1 MSAPSSKPSS
11 KIGKRALSD
20 DQSDTEDTTRPH
32 SVRVKRESP
41 EDENSLGSISRGR
54 VELSTNKVM
63 ALEKKLQDLEDQWKA
78 AEAAQLQRD
87 RLLQRAITEAAN
99 GAKQANA
106 SITETDQVRFN
117 KLNLLAN
124 GTLANQ
130 RRTDNT
136 IRQLS
141 AIAAQQQEKIA
152 RLEAFS
158 QASPSLPQSAGGH
171 TNASL
176 PASKTVPTLGPGRG
190 GALAGSDSLAS
201 RNSLADWESAVRS
214 ISSGTQMW
222 LERLENGS
230 KTPEE
235 FNNSLS
241 ALKVH
246 INDIINYNANLVLKG
261 RWPGYQPSD
270 DKSTRPS
277 QGSEKPGQ
285 GRSSAP
291 SGGTLSGGSTA
302 GPPT

>member
-1 MSAPSSKPSS
+1 
-11 KIGKRALSD
+11 
-20 DQSDTEDTTRPH
+20 
-32 SVRVKRESP
+32 
-41 EDENSLGSISRGR
+41 
-54 VELSTNKVM
+54 M

-78 AEAAQLQRD
+78 AQAAQLQRD
-87 RLLQRAITEAAN
+87 RLLQRAITEAAD

-106 SITETDQVRFN
+106 SITETDQIRFN
-117 KLNLLAN
+117 KLNLLAI

-136 IRQLS
+136 IRQLP

-152 RLEAFS
+152 RLEALS

-176 PASKTVPTLGPGRG
+176 PASKTVPTLGRGRG

-214 ISSGTQMW
+214 TSSGTQMW
-222 LERLENGS
+222 LEWLENGS

-241 ALKVH
+241 A
-246 INDIINYNANLVLKG
+246 LKG